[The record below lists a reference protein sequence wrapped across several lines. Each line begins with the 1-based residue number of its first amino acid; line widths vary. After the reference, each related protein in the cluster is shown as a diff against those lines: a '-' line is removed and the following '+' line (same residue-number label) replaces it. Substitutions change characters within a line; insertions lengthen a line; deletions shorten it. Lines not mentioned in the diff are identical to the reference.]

1 MKSINKK
8 IRSIITLAII
18 FLSIITM
25 KTYATD
31 NNITGTFLDENLKN
45 EILELA
51 KEATGEENKTE
62 IYMSDIDKIIEQP
75 GGTSLRLAGKGIK
88 DLSGI
93 EAFSEKEITWI
104 FLDWNEITDLTPLQ
118 DFKNLTKISFSGNQ
132 VIDLT
137 PLSKIKTLENI
148 TAINNKIETI
158 KPLQNLKD
166 IKYITLDG
174 NKLAEI
180 NSISAWSKLI
190 DISFQNNQIETIPNL
205 TNLNNLETINL
216 SNNKIATLE
225 NLSSLENM
233 KKLEIDNNQIKA
245 LKGIENFKN
254 LEVLSCSNNQITD
267 ISEISSLNKLENL
280 NVNKN
285 QIQSIENLTNNNFKY
300 LYMDNNYIFN
310 FETLKNQTNLQ
321 KYTIYNQN
329 AIIEIKDELIEN
341 KILVP
346 LPDLYANLYDSNSF
360 IYNKDAKT
368 EIIGTSSYKIDEDKK
383 YIELNKEDLKQGQIS
398 VKVSDQ
404 ENIILNY
411 TIIADTIAPS
421 IKGVTDNGIYKDP
434 VIPICEDNDVKEVV
448 LTKNNK
454 EITYDLGDKI
464 EQAGQYILIAR
475 DKAGNEAR
483 IRFTIEENINVE
495 EYQLEGQYIIGVKSD
510 TYLEIFKEKLN
521 GNVNYQIY
529 RENMVLDNNQKVAT
543 GDKIVTE
550 EGTNFY
556 IIVEGDI
563 TKDGTT
569 DIKDLV
575 RLRRK
580 LINMDKFD
588 EPQNM
593 AADIYKDKSLTI
605 KDLEQIRKIIISK

>member
-1 MKSINKK
+1 MKNINKK
-8 IRSIITLAII
+8 IRSITTLAII

-25 KTYATD
+25 KTYAED
-31 NNITGTFLDENLKN
+31 INITDTFLDENLKN

-148 TAINNKIETI
+148 TFK
-158 KPLQNLKD
+158 
-166 IKYITLDG
+166 
-174 NKLAEI
+174 
-180 NSISAWSKLI
+180 
-190 DISFQNNQIETIPNL
+190 NNQIETITNL
-205 TNLNNLETINL
+205 KNLNNLETINL

-233 KKLEIDNNQIKA
+233 KKLEIDNNQIKD

-254 LEVLSCSNNQITD
+254 LEILSCSNNQITD
-267 ISEISSLNKLENL
+267 ISEVNYLNKLENL

-310 FETLKNQTNLQ
+310 FEVLNNQTNLQ

-346 LPDLYANLYDSNSF
+346 LPDLYANLYDRNAF
-360 IYNKDAKT
+360 VYNKDAKT

-383 YIELNKEDLKQGQIS
+383 YIELNKEDLKKGQIS

-448 LTKNNK
+448 MIKNNK
-454 EITYDLGDKI
+454 EITYNLGDKI

-580 LINMDKFD
+580 LRKLINMDKFD